1 MDNLIFDMS
10 EQKQSDISIVIPAK
24 NEAPSLRLL
33 LPELKK
39 QMPNA
44 EIIVVNDGSQDETK
58 DVCEEN
64 SVRSITSPYSKGNGA
79 SIKTGANA
87 ASGETIIFMD
97 ADGQHQVNDIA
108 TLLDSYQDGYHMVI
122 GARDFKGQTST
133 LRWIANTVY
142 NWLSSWVVNQRIQ
155 DLTSGFR
162 IVNRKKFL
170 EFLHLLPNGFSYPTT
185 ITMSFFRAGYSVG
198 YVPITT
204 GKRKKGSTSHINPFS
219 DGARFFIII
228 FKVGILYSPL
238 KIFLPI
244 SLIHFFAGIA
254 LYAYTYIYFERFTN
268 MSVLLLTTSILI
280 FLIGLISEQITTLI
294 YRPNR

>member
-1 MDNLIFDMS
+1 MNN
-10 EQKQSDISIVIPAK
+10 KNPGNISIVIPAK
-24 NEAPSLRLL
+24 NEAPSLRNLLPALQKL
-33 LPELKK
+33 LPE
-39 QMPNA
+39 A
-44 EIIVVNDGSQDETK
+44 EIIVVNDGSK
-58 DVCEEN
+58 DDTEMVCREYA
-64 SVRSITSPYSKGNGA
+64 VRTINSPYSKGNGA

-97 ADGQHQVNDIA
+97 ADGQHQASDIN
-108 TLLDSYQDGYHMVI
+108 TLMDMYNQGYHMIV

-133 LRWIANTVY
+133 LRWLANTIY
-142 NWLSSWVVNQRIQ
+142 NWLSSWVVNHKIL

-185 ITMSFFRAGYSVG
+185 ITMSFFRAGYSIG

-204 GKRKKGSTSHINPFS
+204 GSRVKGSSSHINLFR

-228 FKVGILYSPL
+228 FKVGIFYSPL

-244 SLIHFFAGIA
+244 SLIHFFAGIG
-254 LYAYTYIYFERFTN
+254 LYAYTYLQFGRFTN
-268 MSVLLLTTSILI
+268 MSVLLFTTSILI

-294 YRPNR
+294 YRPNK

>member
-1 MDNLIFDMS
+1 
-10 EQKQSDISIVIPAK
+10 
-24 NEAPSLRLL
+24 
-33 LPELKK
+33 
-39 QMPNA
+39 
-44 EIIVVNDGSQDETK
+44 
-58 DVCEEN
+58 
-64 SVRSITSPYSKGNGA
+64 
-79 SIKTGANA
+79 
-87 ASGETIIFMD
+87 MD
-97 ADGQHQVNDIA
+97 ADGQHQANDINA
-108 TLLDSYQDGYHMVI
+108 LLDMYNQGYHMIV
-122 GARDFKGQTST
+122 GARDFRGQTST
-133 LRWIANTVY
+133 PRWFANTVY
-142 NWLSSWVVNQRIQ
+142 KWLSSWVVNQKIR

-204 GKRKKGSTSHINPFS
+204 GSRVKGSSSHISLFK

-244 SLIHFFAGIA
+244 SLIHFLAGIA
-254 LYAYTYIYFERFTN
+254 LYTYTYTHFGRFTN
-268 MSVLLLTTSILI
+268 MSVLLFTTSILI

-294 YRPNR
+294 YRPNK